1 MSIPREQQYLELSNE
16 PETLKSIFNKIKEEI
31 PEFENYY
38 EIWYLTNA
46 FSSKIN
52 TIEFNREVNCYNK
65 QYNLIINGE
74 KFKIISIIINNKFC
88 NIHYEYITNNKNLCN
103 PIFCFDLNKD
113 IKKNVIDLIPF
124 TNKYNKFL

>member
-1 MSIPREQQYLELSNE
+1 MSIPREQRYLELSNE
-16 PETLKSIFNKIKEEI
+16 PETLKNIFDKIKEEI

-46 FSSKIN
+46 FSSEIN
-52 TIEFNREVNCYNK
+52 TVEFNREVNCYNK

-74 KFKIISIIINNKFC
+74 NFKIYSIIIDNKFC

-113 IKKNVIDLIPF
+113 IKENVIDLILF
-124 TNKYNKFL
+124 TNKFKFL

>member
-1 MSIPREQQYLELSNE
+1 MSIPREKQYLQLSNE

-74 KFKIISIIINNKFC
+74 NFKIISIIIDNKFC
-88 NIHYEYITNNKNLCN
+88 IINYEYITNDKNLCN

-113 IKKNVIDLIPF
+113 IKENVIDLIPF
-124 TNKYNKFL
+124 INKYNKFL

>member
-16 PETLKSIFNKIKEEI
+16 PKTLKSIFDKIKEEI

-38 EIWYLTNA
+38 IIWYLTNV

-52 TIEFNREVNCYNK
+52 TVEFNREVNCYNP

-74 KFKIISIIINNKFC
+74 NFKIYSIIINNKFC

-113 IKKNVIDLIPF
+113 IKENVNNLIPF
-124 TNKYNKFL
+124 TNKFKFL

>member
-1 MSIPREQQYLELSNE
+1 MSIPREQQYLQLSNE

-52 TIEFNREVNCYNK
+52 TVEFNREVNCYNK

-74 KFKIISIIINNKFC
+74 NFKIISIIIDNKFFII
-88 NIHYEYITNNKNLCN
+88 NYEYITNDKNLCN
-103 PIFCFDLNKD
+103 PIFCFDLDKN
-113 IKKNVIDLIPF
+113 IKENVIDLIPF

>member
-1 MSIPREQQYLELSNE
+1 MSILREQQYYETSKE

-52 TIEFNREVNCYNK
+52 TIEFNKEVNCYNN

-74 KFKIISIIINNKFC
+74 NFKIISIIIDNKFC
-88 NIHYEYITNNKNLCN
+88 IINYEYITNDKNLCN
-103 PIFCFDLNKD
+103 PIFCFDLDKD
-113 IKKNVIDLIPF
+113 IKENVINLIPF

>member
-1 MSIPREQQYLELSNE
+1 MSILREQQYYETSKE

-52 TIEFNREVNCYNK
+52 TIEFNKEVNCYNN

-74 KFKIISIIINNKFC
+74 NFKIISIIIDNKFC
-88 NIHYEYITNNKNLCN
+88 IINYEYITNDKNLCN
-103 PIFCFDLNKD
+103 PIFCFDLDKD
-113 IKKNVIDLIPF
+113 IKENVIDLIPF

>member
-1 MSIPREQQYLELSNE
+1 MSISREKQYLELSNE

-38 EIWYLTNA
+38 EIWYLTNV

-52 TIEFNREVNCYNK
+52 TIEFNKEVNCYNK

-74 KFKIISIIINNKFC
+74 NFKIISIIIDNKFC
-88 NIHYEYITNNKNLCN
+88 IINYEYITNDKNLCN

-113 IKKNVIDLIPF
+113 IKENVINLIPF
-124 TNKYNKFL
+124 TNKFKFL

>member
-1 MSIPREQQYLELSNE
+1 MSIPREKQYLELSNE
-16 PETLKSIFNKIKEEI
+16 PEKLKSIFNKIKEEI
-31 PEFENYY
+31 PEFKNYY

-52 TIEFNREVNCYNK
+52 TIEFNKEVNCYNN

-74 KFKIISIIINNKFC
+74 NFKIISIIIDNKFC
-88 NIHYEYITNNKNLCN
+88 IINYEYITNDKNLCN
-103 PIFCFDLNKD
+103 PIFCFDLDKD
-113 IKKNVIDLIPF
+113 IKENVIDLIPF

>member
-1 MSIPREQQYLELSNE
+1 MSIPREKQYYELSMK
-16 PETLKSIFNKIKEEI
+16 PETLKSIFNKIKEQI

-52 TIEFNREVNCYNK
+52 TIEFKKVSNCYNP

-103 PIFCFDLNKD
+103 PIFCFDLDKN
-113 IKKNVIDLIPF
+113 IKENVIDLIPF
-124 TNKYNKFL
+124 TNKF

>member
-1 MSIPREQQYLELSNE
+1 MSIPREQRYLELSNE
-16 PETLKSIFNKIKEEI
+16 PETLKNIFDKIKEEI

-74 KFKIISIIINNKFC
+74 NFKIYSIIIDNKFC
-88 NIHYEYITNNKNLCN
+88 IINYEYITNDKNLCN

-113 IKKNVIDLIPF
+113 IKENVIDLIPF
-124 TNKYNKFL
+124 TNKFKFL

>member
-1 MSIPREQQYLELSNE
+1 MSILREQQYYETSKE

-38 EIWYLTNA
+38 EIWYLTNT

-52 TIEFNREVNCYNK
+52 TVEFNREVNCYNK

-74 KFKIISIIINNKFC
+74 NFKIISIIINNKFC

-103 PIFCFDLNKD
+103 PIFCFDLDKD
-113 IKKNVIDLIPF
+113 IKENVINLIPF

>member
-1 MSIPREQQYLELSNE
+1 MSILREQQYLQLSNE

-52 TIEFNREVNCYNK
+52 TVEFNREVNCYNK

-74 KFKIISIIINNKFC
+74 NFKIISIIIDNKFC
-88 NIHYEYITNNKNLCN
+88 IINYEYITNDKNLCN

-113 IKKNVIDLIPF
+113 IKENVINLITF
-124 TNKYNKFL
+124 TNKFKFL

>member
-1 MSIPREQQYLELSNE
+1 MSIPRKQQYLELSNE
-16 PETLKSIFNKIKEEI
+16 PETLKSIFDKIKEEI

-46 FSSKIN
+46 FSSEIN
-52 TIEFNREVNCYNK
+52 TVEFNREVNCYNK

>member
-1 MSIPREQQYLELSNE
+1 MSIPREQQYLELSND
-16 PETLKSIFNKIKEEI
+16 PKTLKSIFNKIKEEI

-52 TIEFNREVNCYNK
+52 TVEFNREVNCYNK

-74 KFKIISIIINNKFC
+74 NFKIISIIIDNKFC
-88 NIHYEYITNNKNLCN
+88 IINYVYIINDKNLCN
-103 PIFCFDLNKD
+103 PIFCFDLDKD
-113 IKKNVIDLIPF
+113 IKENVIDLIPF
-124 TNKYNKFL
+124 TNKFKFL

>member
-1 MSIPREQQYLELSNE
+1 MSISREKQYLELSNE

-52 TIEFNREVNCYNK
+52 TVEFNREVNCYNK

-74 KFKIISIIINNKFC
+74 NFKIISIIIDNKFC
-88 NIHYEYITNNKNLCN
+88 IINYEYITNDKNLCN

-113 IKKNVIDLIPF
+113 IKENVINLIPF
-124 TNKYNKFL
+124 TNKFKFL

>member
-1 MSIPREQQYLELSNE
+1 MSILREQQYYETSKE

-38 EIWYLTNA
+38 EIWYLTNT

-52 TIEFNREVNCYNK
+52 TVEFNREVNCYNK

-74 KFKIISIIINNKFC
+74 NFKIISIIIKNKFC

-103 PIFCFDLNKD
+103 PIFCFDLDKD
-113 IKKNVIDLIPF
+113 IKENVINLIPF

>member
-1 MSIPREQQYLELSNE
+1 MSILREQQYLQLSNE

-52 TIEFNREVNCYNK
+52 TVEFNREVNCYNK

-74 KFKIISIIINNKFC
+74 NFKIISIIIDNKFC
-88 NIHYEYITNNKNLCN
+88 IINYEYITNDKNLCN

-113 IKKNVIDLIPF
+113 IKENVINLISF
-124 TNKYNKFL
+124 TNKFKFL

>member
-1 MSIPREQQYLELSNE
+1 MSIPREQRYLELSNE
-16 PETLKSIFNKIKEEI
+16 PETLKNIFDKIKEEI

-46 FSSKIN
+46 FSSEIN
-52 TIEFNREVNCYNK
+52 TVEFNREVNCYNK

-74 KFKIISIIINNKFC
+74 NFKIYSIIIDNKFC

-113 IKKNVIDLIPF
+113 IKENVIDLIPF
-124 TNKYNKFL
+124 TNKFKFL

>member
-16 PETLKSIFNKIKEEI
+16 PETLKILFNKIKEEI

-38 EIWYLTNA
+38 EIWYLTNV

-52 TIEFNREVNCYNK
+52 TVELKKEVNCYNK

-74 KFKIISIIINNKFC
+74 NFKIYSIIIDNKLC
-88 NIHYEYITNNKNLCN
+88 IINYEYITNNKNICN
-103 PIFCFDLNKD
+103 PIFCFDLNKN
-113 IKKNVIDLIPF
+113 IKENVIDLITF
-124 TNKYNKFL
+124 KNKF

>member
-16 PETLKSIFNKIKEEI
+16 PETLKSIFDKIKEEI

-38 EIWYLTNA
+38 IIWYLTNV

-52 TIEFNREVNCYNK
+52 TVEFNKEVNCYNK
-65 QYNLIINGE
+65 YYTFIINGE
-74 KFKIISIIINNKFC
+74 NFKIFSIIINNKFC
-88 NIHYEYITNNKNLCN
+88 NIRYEYITNNKNLCN

-113 IKKNVIDLIPF
+113 IKENVIDLIPF
-124 TNKYNKFL
+124 TNKYKFL

>member
-16 PETLKSIFNKIKEEI
+16 PETLKSIFDKIKEEI

-52 TIEFNREVNCYNK
+52 TVEFNREVNCYNK

-74 KFKIISIIINNKFC
+74 NFKIISIIIDNKFC
-88 NIHYEYITNNKNLCN
+88 IINYEYITNDKNLCN

-113 IKKNVIDLIPF
+113 IKENVINLIPF
-124 TNKYNKFL
+124 INKYNKFL

>member
-1 MSIPREQQYLELSNE
+1 MSIPREQQYLQLSNE

-52 TIEFNREVNCYNK
+52 TIEFNKEVNCYNK

-74 KFKIISIIINNKFC
+74 NFKIISIIIDNKFC
-88 NIHYEYITNNKNLCN
+88 IINYEYITNDKNLCN

-113 IKKNVIDLIPF
+113 IKENVIDLIPF
-124 TNKYNKFL
+124 TNKFKFL